1 MAESA
6 DNSILTG
13 RYAAAWLEAAGE
25 NARGKLAQEAAALLA
40 SLANDPRLM
49 ALLEDPTIKPVAL
62 GAALKQVAEKAGMSK
77 ITAQFLAILANA
89 GRQALL
95 PKILEQVQ
103 ILIDR
108 ADGIQH
114 ARLISATPLPESA
127 VKQLQDLLS
136 KQLGNDVRLVSEVD
150 ENLLGGIQIEMNSW
164 LIDASLTGK
173 LGRLERELKSLP
185 QQAA

>member
-1 MAESA
+1 MAKSA

-13 RYAAAWLEAAGE
+13 RYAGAWLGAAGE
-25 NARGKLAQEAAALLA
+25 SMRTKLAAEAAALQA
-40 SLANDPRLM
+40 SLANDPKLM
-49 ALLEDPTIKPVAL
+49 ALLEDPTINPAIL
-62 GAALKQVAEKAGMSK
+62 AGALKQVAEKAGMSK
-77 ITAQFLAILANA
+77 ITAQFLYVLTNA

-103 ILIDR
+103 ILVDR

-114 ARLISATPLPESA
+114 ARLISATPLPADA

-150 ENLLGGIQIEMNSW
+150 DNLLGGIQIEMNSW

-185 QQAA
+185 QAA